1 MRRRTAAVLVAVITL
16 LSVLCARLYALTT
29 EELVRLKKAGVP
41 EEIIVF
47 MAENR
52 YTDVDKVLRLKEAG
66 FKDETIHAV
75 IRSESKDLPPAGES
89 PAGGKPALAENVT
102 LESPGKL
109 QILWYLVY
117 RGDPVVQNRQ
127 AVEDARISLVGD
139 NAVKFEWKDKDGL
152 GLLEVFRRKAFGS
165 PFLWTLDEGD
175 TLEAGKDGYAWMLKS
190 TVNHRGKPPTD
201 GAHYWI
207 VQFTAN
213 DPRLADRLRKILPE
227 K

>member
-1 MRRRTAAVLVAVITL
+1 
-16 LSVLCARLYALTT
+16 
-29 EELVRLKKAGVP
+29 LKKAGIP

-66 FKDETIHAV
+66 FKDETILAV
-75 IRSESKDLPPAGES
+75 VRSESKDLPPAGES
-89 PAGGKPALAENVT
+89 PAGGTPALTEDVT
-102 LESPGKL
+102 VETPGKI

-117 RGDPVVQNRQ
+117 RGEPVVQNKQ
-127 AVEDARISLVGD
+127 AIEDARISLVGH
-139 NAVKFEWKDKDGL
+139 NTVKLEWKGKDGL
-152 GLLEVFRRKAFGS
+152 GLLEVFRKKAFES
-165 PFLWTLDEGD
+165 PFYWTLDEGD
-175 TLEAGKDGYAWMLKS
+175 TLEAGKGGYAWMLKS

-207 VQFTAN
+207 VQFTPN
-213 DPRLADRLRKILPE
+213 DPRLAERLRKILPE